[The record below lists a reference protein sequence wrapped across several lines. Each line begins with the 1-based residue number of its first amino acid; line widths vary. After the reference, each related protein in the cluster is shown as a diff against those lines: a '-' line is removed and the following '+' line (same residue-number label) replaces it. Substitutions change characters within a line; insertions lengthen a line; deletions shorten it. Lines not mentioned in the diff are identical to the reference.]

1 MRWFKFRSKT
11 YQGDWE
17 PIDREIISDLR
28 REELIAFAPKARVA
42 QEDTPVPPT
51 PQGPPLASFPFM
63 RLPLELRTIIY
74 KMHFAQAAKITSLPS
89 PRSCL
94 VSVEEP
100 AFQSRG
106 VWTSNEG
113 VPVRLLWTLS
123 KDLYH
128 EAMPLYFQTTEFTF
142 NSLESLAHFLN
153 VIGPY
158 HRQHVT
164 CVNLNSSRFDSSM
177 DRGHVSDSETYAG
190 LQALKLL
197 RTCPALQHMQF
208 NLPIVPYHLADTSEW
223 FRAILKIRDL
233 KSVDIKPVNDKTYW
247 PRDDHMRI
255 RGHNRQVHIRPVNLH
270 DYHWRDDHMKI
281 REHNKQVLQVLKQP
295 HRPAAIKKREDKGI
309 SRVVVPRTFFGS
321 VTRSEVRAWFDAR
334 ESTAITESS
343 KDGGDGVLGNTELEH
358 LKRERKLVE
367 ASFDHSEDDQYQVLN
382 PL

>member
-1 MRWFKFRSKT
+1 MRCFKFRSKT
-11 YQGDWE
+11 YHGDWE
-17 PIDREIISDLR
+17 SINREIISDLR
-28 REELIAFAPKARVA
+28 REELMAFAPKARVA

-51 PQGPPLASFPFM
+51 LQGPPLASFPFM

-74 KMHFAQAAKITSLPS
+74 KMHFAQAATFTSLPS
-89 PRSCL
+89 PR
-94 VSVEEP
+94 VSFEGH

-164 CVNLNSSRFDSSM
+164 SVNLNSSRFDSCV
-177 DRGHVSDSETYAG
+177 DRGHPVSDSETYAG

-197 RTCPALQHMQF
+197 RKCPALRHMQF
-208 NLPIVPYHLADTSEW
+208 NLPIVPYHLADASEW

-233 KSVDIKPVNDKTYW
+233 KSVDIKPVNINDYW
-247 PRDDHMRI
+247 PWPRYD
-255 RGHNRQVHIRPVNLH
+255 N
-270 DYHWRDDHMKI
+270 MKI
-281 REHNKQVLQVLKQP
+281 RKHNKQVLQVLKQP

-321 VTRSEVRAWFDAR
+321 VTRSEVRDWFDAR
-334 ESTAITESS
+334 ESAAVTESS
-343 KDGGDGVLGNTELEH
+343 KDVVLGNTELEH
-358 LKRERKLVE
+358 LKRERQMVE
-367 ASFDHSEDDQYQVLN
+367 ASFDHSEDDQNQVLN